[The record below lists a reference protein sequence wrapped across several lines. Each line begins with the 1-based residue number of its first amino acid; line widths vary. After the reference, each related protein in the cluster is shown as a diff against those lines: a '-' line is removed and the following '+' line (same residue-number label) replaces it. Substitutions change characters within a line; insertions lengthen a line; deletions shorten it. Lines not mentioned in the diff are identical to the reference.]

1 MLKSTL
7 VGLRLDD
14 QLTFDRWRE
23 VGVKICGYCS
33 ASAWWVGDWLIYGQS
48 HYGEHYKRAIDE
60 TGLDY
65 QTLRN
70 YARVARR
77 FPLYRR
83 RDNLSFQHHA
93 EVCALD
99 DQEQDFWLDAAADGR
114 WSRTLLRA
122 RVRAAR
128 ERPESRRPPIV
139 VRLVVDL
146 KRQQQW
152 RDAAQENDQEL
163 DGWITE
169 VLDRE
174 AAAILESLPVDAVA

>member
-1 MLKSTL
+1 
-7 VGLRLDD
+7 
-14 QLTFDRWRE
+14 LTFDRWRE
-23 VGVKICGYCS
+23 VGVKIFRYSS
-33 ASAWWVGDWLIYGQS
+33 ASSWWIGDWLTYGES
-48 HYGEHYKRAIDE
+48 HYGARYKSAVAE

-70 YARVARR
+70 YATVARR
-77 FPLYRR
+77 FALSRR

-99 DQEQDFWLDAAADGR
+99 DAEQDLWLDAAADGR
-114 WSRTLLRA
+114 WSRTQLRQ
-122 RVRAAR
+122 RVRA
-128 ERPESRRPPIV
+128 SRDRHASRTSPLV

-146 KRQQQW
+146 HREQQW

-163 DGWITE
+163 DGWIRE

-174 AAAILESLPVDAVA
+174 AAAILERSRVGAGA